1 MSSAV
6 YCQGA
11 VTVVWACAAIAA
23 AVLATMVY
31 SLIAFYRSAA
41 AGARRAT
48 GISAQL
54 VWSLIPIGIF
64 LGIAV
69 PVIKALLFTGD
80 HCSR

>member
-1 MSSAV
+1 VSSAV

-11 VTVVWACAAIAA
+11 VTVVWACAVIAV

-41 AGARRAT
+41 AGARPAT

-69 PVIKALLFTGD
+69 PAIKALLFTGD